1 MILVP
6 KCQVCICV
14 GTIDIVDWEILCR
27 QPVDQDDFCSIT
39 GCDYLWDQLGMYIR
53 CWVLGCALVLVHEVH
68 S

>member
-14 GTIDIVDWEILCR
+14 GTIDIVDWEILCQ

-39 GCDYLWDQLGMYIR
+39 RCDYLWDQLGMYIR
-53 CWVLGCALVLVHEVH
+53 C
-68 S
+68 